1 MSILETRAPAA
12 PSKLWSLPHTVI
24 TGIVAYAKMFSES
37 FAEAQRMAR
46 EAERRYPHTFDW

>member
-12 PSKLWSLPHTVI
+12 PSRLWSMPHTAIVSV
-24 TGIVAYAKMFSES
+24 VAYARMFAES

-46 EAERRYPHTFDW
+46 EAERRFPNTFDW

>member
-12 PSKLWSLPHTVI
+12 PSRLWSLPYTVFA
-24 TGIVAYAKMFSES
+24 GVVAYAKILAES

-46 EAERRYPHTFDW
+46 EAERRFPHTYDW